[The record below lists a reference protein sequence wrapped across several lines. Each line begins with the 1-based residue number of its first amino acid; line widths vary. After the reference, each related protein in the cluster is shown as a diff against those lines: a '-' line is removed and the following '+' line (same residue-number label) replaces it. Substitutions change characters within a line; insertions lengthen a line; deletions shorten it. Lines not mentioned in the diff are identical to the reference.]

1 VNRRVVELDESK
13 LDQVSRL
20 VLREFADHPDRRVS
34 NVTMELRPDGSASIV
49 IAIPSPT
56 GDSRRAISIWLDEK
70 LVPTLEFGAWHTHAD
85 LWNRDL
91 PTGVQLM
98 LAYLERITDGEI
110 LLAESPTVA
119 GGLFRVVDVCD
130 REEILEELTSPHNPP
145 GMRLLSWSG
154 AEDGELS
161 DFREGPA

>member
-1 VNRRVVELDESK
+1 MNRRVVELDEFE
-13 LDQVSRL
+13 LDEVSRL
-20 VLREFADHPDRRVS
+20 VLREFADHPARPVS
-34 NVTMELRPDGSASIV
+34 NVSMEPRPKGVASIV

-85 LWNRDL
+85 LWDKDL
-91 PTGVQLM
+91 RSGVQMM
-98 LAYLERITDGEI
+98 LAYLKRITDGEI

-130 REEILEELTSPHNPP
+130 REEVLEELTSPDNPTN
-145 GMRLLSWSG
+145 MRLLSWSG
-154 AEDGELS
+154 SEDGELS
-161 DFREGPA
+161 DFRERPA